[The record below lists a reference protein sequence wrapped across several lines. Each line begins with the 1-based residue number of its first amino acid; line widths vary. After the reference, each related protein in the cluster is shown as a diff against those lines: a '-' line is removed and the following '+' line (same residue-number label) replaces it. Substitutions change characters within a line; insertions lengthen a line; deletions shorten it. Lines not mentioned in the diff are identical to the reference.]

1 MVGNNWFLP
10 EKYRSDGTGYPLAKT
25 TSSLEARDL
34 TLYGPQQCA
43 ALIREG
49 EPHWTTTLE
58 GSGLFLFG
66 IAPLPVTIVL
76 PGEVEVTAEVAL
88 RPVEWRRGFADG
100 LGGNSLVTGD
110 RALWLLVKSGG
121 LVVGEAWM
129 EWVGLAGSYDAV
141 YPFQLACG
149 WHGPDGLES
158 VYAHMLPFHQ
168 GRSDT
173 TSPSEDSRSFGIG
186 ASLNVPL
193 HGVYPGPQRTEVRA
207 QSPLNGDSEYFDQPC
222 LFFTGHRIP
231 LATTLEYKP
240 DGLSVSQRVDA
251 KSSDVFGVLDY
262 PACGA
267 VGNPQCVLS
276 DAESDGSREWS
287 FECDPIGPIHLG
299 SLSTYP
305 YSDHAVVPSEEN
317 EESNISAVPA
327 ENERLARLRV
337 KWTYPKRLFFGFD
350 QTWSQYL
357 PAGDFF
363 FESNVEYHGAWCEW
377 STHGLDSISMSASTS
392 VDGYSVDLT
401 GLSISISI
409 CRHFTA
415 DTFSIDDVVDV
426 ETKDYFE
433 LRFSVLVSGRRK
445 RKSGDDNLD
454 FDDPREWQFGGRVY
468 LNDGDVAKIFAGQIV
483 TISQPYTD
491 GRGSTA
497 NYWLYGV
504 LEIQGIGRS

>member
-10 EKYRSDGTGYPLAKT
+10 EKYRSDGTGYPLSKT

-110 RALWLLVKSGG
+110 RALWLLVRSGG

-158 VYAHMLPFHQ
+158 VYAHLLPFHQ
-168 GRSDT
+168 GRRDPG
-173 TSPSEDSRSFGIG
+173 SPAEDSRSFGIG

-193 HGVYPGPQRTEVRA
+193 HGVYPGPQRMEVRA

-276 DAESDGSREWS
+276 KAEADGNREWS

-337 KWTYPKRLFFGFD
+337 KWTYPKAQFY
-350 QTWSQYL
+350 Q
-357 PAGDFF
+357 
-363 FESNVEYHGAWCEW
+363 FEYEGNVVLESVGQFHGAWCEW
-377 STHGLDSISMSASTS
+377 STEGRDEISMSDSFPDGFSTE
-392 VDGYSVDLT
+392 LN
-401 GLSISISI
+401 GLSVTASI

-415 DTFSIDDVVDV
+415 DPYFVEDVVDT

-445 RKSGDDNLD
+445 RQTGDPGLD
-454 FDDPREWQFGGRVY
+454 FDDPQEWQFGGRVY
-468 LNDGDVAKIFAGQIV
+468 LNDADVAKLFAGQIV

-491 GRGSTA
+491 GRGFTA
-497 NYWLYGV
+497 SYWNYGV
-504 LEIQGIGRS
+504 LEIQAIGRE